1 MVLQVDAPAAVPLT
15 REQKIRRLQLLAEK
29 ERRDCE
35 KSYFAFFCRAWRE
48 IEPATPLTLNWHIQY
63 LCDRLQREMERVG
76 AKLPRQKDIIINVPF
91 RSGKTRIVTE
101 MLHPWC
107 WIRWPWMKFITWSY
121 ASELSIDKTVE
132 SRRIIQSDWYQRNWG
147 DRFALAEDQNLKS
160 HFSNDKGGSRRA
172 TSTGGTVTGQG
183 ADVLIGDDPLN
194 PKQADSEELRRTCL
208 DHYNKT
214 MFSRLDNAKVGVR
227 IIVMQRLHEED
238 LTGHLLATNPDGY
251 EHICL
256 PGELSDRV
264 RPVEAREFYRGGLFD
279 PVRFDRKQLAEYKV
293 PLGSYGYAGQIM
305 QAPSPAVGGMFKGYW
320 WRFWVPKGVQ
330 VPPWCEKNEK
340 DEWVTCPTIELPD
353 RFDELGMWWD
363 LNFGDE
369 NGTEEKDLDFV
380 VGQPWGRAGAR
391 KFLLDQ
397 FREQVDYVGTKTGFR
412 TMIERW
418 PAIYAKYVEKKAN
431 GAAMISDLTSS
442 IPGMVAVPA
451 EKDKVTRARPASA
464 QCEAGNL
471 VLPHPAIAPWVLD
484 YISEFKAFPK
494 GKNDDQVDATSHMVN
509 RWMDGGAD
517 FEEIQVRI

>member
-1 MVLQVDAPAAVPLT
+1 MVLPSEATQALPLT
-15 REQKIRRLQLLAEK
+15 REQKILRLQLLAEK
-29 ERRDCE
+29 ERRACE

-48 IEPATPLTLNWHIQY
+48 IEPATPLTLNWHIEY
-63 LCDRLQREMERVG
+63 LCNRLQAEMGRVG
-76 AKLPRQKDIIINVPF
+76 RKEPRIKDLIINVPF

-101 MLHPWC
+101 MLHPWT
-107 WIRWPWMKFITWSY
+107 WIQWPWMKFITWSY

-132 SRRIIQSDWYQRNWG
+132 SRRVIQSDWYQRNWG
-147 DRFALAEDQNLKS
+147 DRFTLAEDQNLKS

-194 PKQADSEELRRTCL
+194 PKQADSEDLRKTCI
-208 DHYNKT
+208 DHFDKT

-238 LTGHLLATNPDGY
+238 LTGHLLSVNPGGY

-264 RPVEAREFYRGGLFD
+264 RPVEAREFYRDGLFD
-279 PVRFDRKQLAEYKV
+279 ALRFDRKQLAEYRV

-320 WRFWVPKGVQ
+320 WRFWVPKGMVL
-330 VPPWCEKNEK
+330 PPWYEKNEK
-340 DEWVTCPTIELPD
+340 DENVACQTLELPET
-353 RFDELGMWWD
+353 FDELGMFWD
-363 LNFGDE
+363 LNFGSED
-369 NGTEEKDLDFV
+369 GTENKDLSYV
-380 VGQPWGRAGAR
+380 VGQPWGRVGAR

-397 FREQVDYVGTKTGFR
+397 YREQTDYVGTKVAFR
-412 TMIERW
+412 SMTERH

-431 GAAMISDLTSS
+431 GAAMISDLRSS
-442 IPGMVAVPA
+442 VPGMVAIPA

-464 QCEAGNL
+464 ECEAGNL
-471 VLPHPAIAPWVLD
+471 VLPHPAIAPWVKDFIL
-484 YISEFKAFPK
+484 EFKQFPK
-494 GKNDDQVDATSHMVN
+494 GAADDQVDATAHMVN
-509 RWMDGGAD
+509 RFRSVDD
-517 FEEIQVRI
+517 VEELNVNY